1 MPRPGKL
8 EKATLT
14 EMWPNTSGGELV
26 ERNKDGGAAK
36 KVTVQFNPQ
45 TLKLSMSNQNAGG
58 TQPAGSSVQFVGTG
72 TTKLSLELWFDVTLP
87 RSGGDDPKGDV
98 RNLTKEVAFFMTPQQ
113 TVKDDTKSLLPPG
126 IQFQW
131 GSFLFTGTVDSMD
144 ETLELF
150 SEDGRPLRAGMN
162 LSLSKQDLKFEP
174 GKGGGTGAGT
184 AAAGRP
190 GGGGLG
196 GLLATGTQALQMAR
210 AGDTIQAAAT
220 RAGVSDWKK
229 VAVSNGIENPRRV
242 PPGALLNLSGGSNT
256 ANAARLGLT
265 GATAVS
271 PAAPAPTSSAATAA
285 AAGSGVSGAAGGSGT
300 TGLSP
305 SASLRFT
312 GPTGS
317 TR

>member
-14 EMWPNTSGGELV
+14 EMWPGASKALE
-26 ERNKDGGAAK
+26 ERNKDGGPAK

-45 TLKLSMSNQNAGG
+45 TLKVSLSNQNAGG
-58 TQPAGSSVQFVGTG
+58 TQAGGSSTQFVGPG

-87 RSGGDDPKGDV
+87 LSGGEDPKGDV

-113 TVKDDTKSLLPPG
+113 TVKEDEKSLVPPG

-150 SEDGRPLRAGMN
+150 SEDGRPLRAGVN

-174 GKGGGTGAGT
+174 GKGGGSGAGT
-184 AAAGRP
+184 PAAGRP

-196 GLLATGTQALQMAR
+196 GLMAAGTQALQMAR

-242 PPGALLNLSGGSNT
+242 QPGALLNLSGGANN

-271 PAAPAPTSSAATAA
+271 PPAPPQTTSAATAA
-285 AAGSGVSGAAGGSGT
+285 ASAGGVAAAGGGSGS

-312 GPTGS
+312 GPTGAP
-317 TR
+317 R